1 MDNRQARR
9 MFDKMGLSMNEI
21 KNVKKVI
28 IQTVDRELLL
38 EGASVFEI
46 KAKDTRVFQ
55 VTAQTVTEAALT
67 APKYIE
73 DDVVLVMT
81 SAGVNRE
88 KAIVALDEA
97 DGDIALAIL
106 RLKP

>member
-28 IQTVDRELLL
+28 IQTADKELLL

-46 KAKDTRVFQ
+46 KAKETRVFQ
-55 VTAQTVTEAALT
+55 VTAQTVTEVALS
-67 APKYIE
+67 APKYTE
-73 DDVVLVMT
+73 DDIVLVMT
-81 SAGVNRE
+81 SAEVSRE
-88 KAIVALDEA
+88 RATAALDEA
-97 DGDIALAIL
+97 SGDIALAIL